1 MFINCMYCK
10 NCLNF
15 SHTKHFL
22 YVLSIVTAAMNVG
35 WIITCNLI
43 STCPKY
49 ETGQV

>member
-1 MFINCMYCK
+1 
-10 NCLNF
+10 
-15 SHTKHFL
+15 
-22 YVLSIVTAAMNVG
+22 MNVG